1 MFLNKKNND
10 TNINIT
16 LKYLLSYIL
25 TNMDKL
31 TYELAKSYP
40 KDNVKALIYCCALNT
55 IDEFFY
61 TNKQSVSTL
70 LSGKRIIE
78 LFKENFMIKSFKRAK
93 INITYSQNVKNVISF
108 FSKIEYDLDQKDKEQ
123 IMKNVNKMIAS
134 AT

>member
-1 MFLNKKNND
+1 MFFNKKYND
-10 TNINIT
+10 TNISIT
-16 LKYLLSYIL
+16 LKYLLSYLLNNI
-25 TNMDKL
+25 DKL
-31 TYELAKSYP
+31 SLELSKSYP
-40 KDNVKALIYCCALNT
+40 AENARTLIYYCALNT
-55 IDEFFY
+55 IDEFYY